1 MSQVRQH
8 LYMRVYEAANS
19 RLRYFA
25 GGRFASRCRPT
36 WISFLLTERCN
47 ARCCHCDIWKNR
59 GKEDN
64 PTPDQWKAALSDLRD
79 WLGPVHV
86 CITGGEALLIPSAV
100 EVIRH
105 GCSIGLHLEILTHG
119 YWQEQSRVEAM
130 ARAKPWRIT
139 LSVDGLGEVH
149 SRVRGR
155 EGFHE
160 RTFGTI
166 QNLIRMR
173 REEKLGYSIL
183 LKTVIMRHNLDQL
196 SPIAAYAA
204 ENGLEVF
211 YQPIEQNYNT
221 KEDPR
226 WFDSS
231 PNWPT
236 DPDEAVRAVEGLIA
250 LKRQG
255 FPIENSLTQLE
266 VMIPYFKDP
275 ASLRLATQGHSAHD
289 KHPTCAALSLIQV
302 QSNGDVRV
310 CAGAPP
316 VGNIKMGSLRKI
328 WAERPQWWRGGCCLD
343 TRMTPEERHPL
354 RGAVPIAP
362 A

>member
-1 MSQVRQH
+1 MSQAGQH
-8 LYMRVYEAANS
+8 LYMRAYEAVNS
-19 RLRYFA
+19 RLRHIA
-25 GGRFASRCRPT
+25 GGRFASYCRPT

-64 PTPDQWKAALSDLRD
+64 PTPEQWKAALSDLRA

-100 EVIRH
+100 DVIRH
-105 GCSIGLHLEILTHG
+105 GCEIGLNMEVLTHG
-119 YWQEQSRVEAM
+119 YWHDQSRVEAM
-130 ARAKPWRIT
+130 ARSRPWRIT
-139 LSVDGLGEVH
+139 LSVDGLGEAH

-173 REEKLGYSIL
+173 REENLGYSIL
-183 LKTVIMRHNLDQL
+183 LKTVIMRQNLDQVA
-196 SPIAAYAA
+196 PIARFAA

-221 KEDPR
+221 ELDAKWWE
-226 WFDSS
+226 SS

-236 DPDEAVRAVEGLIA
+236 DNEEAVGAVQGLIA
-250 LKRQG
+250 LKKAG
-255 FPIENSLTQLE
+255 LPINNSLSQLE
-266 VMIPYFKDP
+266 VMVPYFRDP
-275 ASLRLATQGHSAHD
+275 HTWNAVTQGHTAHD
-289 KHPTCAALSLIQV
+289 SNRTCSALSLIQV
-302 QSNGDVRV
+302 QSNGDVKV
-310 CAGAPP
+310 CFGAP
-316 VGNIKMGSLRKI
+316 VIGNIKEASLPEI
-328 WAERPQWWRGGCCLD
+328 WKQRPEWWLGGCCLES
-343 TRMTPEERHPL
+343 RPMPEKQ
-354 RGAVPIAP
+354 AA
-362 A
+362 AMSA